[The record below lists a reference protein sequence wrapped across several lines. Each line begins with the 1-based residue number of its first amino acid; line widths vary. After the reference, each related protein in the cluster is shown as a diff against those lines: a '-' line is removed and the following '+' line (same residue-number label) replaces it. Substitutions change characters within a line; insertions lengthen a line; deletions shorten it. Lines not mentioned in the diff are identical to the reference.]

1 MTTTVENQTQF
12 IVPTNQE
19 TQTIDYNMRFLI
31 SDNKKNPIAW
41 EVSKREDTFPVGI
54 TKITMKQSLFNPN
67 TDNRELMIAD
77 YYKSKVLDENPDNE
91 TKYQINYAGKPQVKV
106 GGYYKTYYV
115 PDIDFCTW
123 KIEGITSDKYETIS
137 PFNSN
142 QIKIKVIK
150 DYNLVGTVFQL
161 SAYSKSKLL
170 DTIDVEVISI

>member
-67 TDNRELMIAD
+67 TDNR
-77 YYKSKVLDENPDNE
+77 
-91 TKYQINYAGKPQVKV
+91 
-106 GGYYKTYYV
+106 
-115 PDIDFCTW
+115 
-123 KIEGITSDKYETIS
+123 
-137 PFNSN
+137 
-142 QIKIKVIK
+142 
-150 DYNLVGTVFQL
+150 
-161 SAYSKSKLL
+161 
-170 DTIDVEVISI
+170 